1 MLALVNFCL
10 AVNRDSCL
18 KESLLSVTINT
29 EHFEFIDAKYN
40 HSTLHEYVSYIY
52 LLVTYQIFIR
62 SGTVLFQLTH
72 VFFFSS
78 TFDSRKIL
86 NRDEVKFD
94 IFISAKLLCENIH

>member
-10 AVNRDSCL
+10 AVNQVSCL

-29 EHFEFIDAKYN
+29 EHFEFINAKYN

-72 VFFFSS
+72 IFFLQLL
-78 TFDSRKIL
+78 TAEKIL